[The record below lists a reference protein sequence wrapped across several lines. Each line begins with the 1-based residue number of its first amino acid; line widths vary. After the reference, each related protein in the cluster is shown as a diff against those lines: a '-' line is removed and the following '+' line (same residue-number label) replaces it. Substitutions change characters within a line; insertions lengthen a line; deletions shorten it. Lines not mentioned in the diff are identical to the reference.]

1 MATAASTNTTDKTK
15 DFSFANF
22 KAPMFNA
29 DAFWD
34 SYKKNL
40 EILGLI
46 NKMSLEVCT
55 GIAKL
60 QTAFFKQA
68 MEDFGGIFSS
78 KPTETASKF
87 SEVAQSTFN
96 KAIGN
101 GKQISDIVTN
111 ANKDISTVASE
122 RFKESFE
129 EAKKFMA
136 KK

>member
-1 MATAASTNTTDKTK
+1 MATATSTNTTDKAK
-15 DFSFANF
+15 DCSFAGF
-22 KAPMFNA
+22 KASTLDM

-46 NKMSLEVCT
+46 NKMSMEVCT

-60 QTAFFKQA
+60 QTTFFKQA

-78 KPTETASKF
+78 KPSETASKF
-87 SEVAQSTFN
+87 SEVTQNTLN
-96 KAIGN
+96 RAIGN
-101 GKQISDIVTN
+101 GKQISEIVTA
-111 ANKDISTVASE
+111 ANKDISTVASG
-122 RFKESFE
+122 RLKDSFE
-129 EAKKFMA
+129 EAKKFMG